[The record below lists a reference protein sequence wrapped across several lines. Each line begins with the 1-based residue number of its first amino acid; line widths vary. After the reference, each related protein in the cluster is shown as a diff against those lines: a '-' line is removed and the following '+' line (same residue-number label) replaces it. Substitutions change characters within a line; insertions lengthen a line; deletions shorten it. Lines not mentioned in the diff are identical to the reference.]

1 MITESI
7 AFYSES
13 VERSNLIFNEANDL
27 LARHSVSIEQK
38 NLLSRFLAGL
48 EERVGDGFL
57 SCGEVPLIIHS
68 AIKGEERSATK
79 LAAACLFLYLAAD
92 IVDDIADGDFAKHWG
107 EEVSSSEGILASVVF
122 ASSIAPLAMDDIG
135 IESQSACL
143 LKASLSKCIIS
154 MAAGQQGD
162 LRSSESL
169 NSTSPEQV
177 IENVQGKSGSEVAGV
192 ALMAA
197 QLAGAE
203 KHVANEYMNI
213 GRLIGTAGQIMSDC
227 CELYKSSEGRDLA
240 NGTVTLP
247 LAIHFQNL
255 LEEDKDHFLNLI
267 RFAQHGQSARIKV
280 RNLVTESGS
289 LAQAYSFLQRCK
301 AEALDRLDCLNPL
314 EPAATEL
321 KQRIKNKCTLA

>member
-1 MITESI
+1 MINPIT
-7 AFYSES
+7 S
-13 VERSNLIFNEANDL
+13 VERNNLVFKEANDL
-27 LARHSVSIEQK
+27 LARHSESIEQK
-38 NLLSRFLAGL
+38 ILLSRFLAGL
-48 EERVGDGFL
+48 EEKVRKHSLPCVN
-57 SCGEVPLIIHS
+57 SPLIIHC
-68 AIKGEERSATK
+68 AIKGEERSAVK

-92 IVDDIADGDFAKHWG
+92 IIDDIVDGDFSRHWG
-107 EEVSSSEGILASVVF
+107 EEISSSEGILASVVF

-135 IESQSACL
+135 IGTHGACL

-169 NSTSPEQV
+169 SSTPPEQV
-177 IENVQGKSGSEVAGV
+177 IKNVQAKSGSEIAGF

-203 KHVANEYMNI
+203 PYIANEYMSI
-213 GRLIGTAGQIMSDC
+213 GRIIGTAGQIMTDC
-227 CELYKSSEGRDLA
+227 CELYNASEGRDLA

-255 LEEDKDHFLNLI
+255 LEEDKNHFLNLI
-267 RFAQHGQSARIKV
+267 RLARHEESARIKV
-280 RNLVTESGS
+280 RSLVAESGS
-289 LAQAYSFLQRCK
+289 IAQTYSFLQKCK
-301 AEALDRLDCLNPL
+301 TEALDRLDRLDPL

-321 KQRIKNKCTLA
+321 KQLIKISSTFS

>member
-1 MITESI
+1 MITKN
-7 AFYSES
+7 AS
-13 VERSNLIFNEANDL
+13 VERSNLVFKEANDL
-27 LARHSVSIEQK
+27 LARHSESIEQK
-38 NLLSRFLAGL
+38 ILLSRFLAGL
-48 EERVGDGFL
+48 EEKAGDGFL
-57 SCGEVPLIIHS
+57 PCISMPLIIHS

-79 LAAACLFLYLAAD
+79 LAAACLFLFLAAD
-92 IVDDIADGDFAKHWG
+92 IIDDIADGDFAKNWG
-107 EEVSSSEGILASVVF
+107 EELSKSEAILASVVF

-162 LRSSESL
+162 LRSCESL
-169 NSTSPEQV
+169 HSTSPEQV
-177 IENVQGKSGSEVAGV
+177 IENVQGKSGSEIAGV

-213 GRLIGTAGQIMSDC
+213 GRIIGTAGQIMTDC
-227 CELYKSSEGRDLA
+227 HELYNASEGRDLV

-267 RFAQHGQSARIKV
+267 RFAQHDEPARTKV
-280 RNLVTESGS
+280 RNLVAESGS
-289 LAQAYSFLQRCK
+289 LAQAYSFLQRYK
-301 AEALDRLDCLNPL
+301 AEALDRLDRLNPL

-321 KQRIKNKCTLA
+321 KQRIKSSCTFA